1 MRSRRLQTIPCFFQR
16 KRSAFG
22 SAMEAELA
30 HASRVAGG
38 FAGATSVDDRDMVIP
53 VPTDEAAAARRR
65 GATQA

>member
-38 FAGATSVDDRDMVIP
+38 FAGATSVDDRDMVKS
-53 VPTDEAAAARRR
+53 RSHR
-65 GATQA
+65 